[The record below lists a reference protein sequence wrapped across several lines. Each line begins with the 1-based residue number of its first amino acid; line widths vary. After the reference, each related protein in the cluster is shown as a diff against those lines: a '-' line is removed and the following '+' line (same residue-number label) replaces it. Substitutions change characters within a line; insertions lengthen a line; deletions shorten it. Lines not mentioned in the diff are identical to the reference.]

1 MFLIVSIFLL
11 GHLAELAGVM
21 YKEVFFE
28 IRQNMI
34 PVIIALALIPIAL
47 AIKNKKLKYALLICS
62 MLVALLSFF
71 V

>member
-1 MFLIVSIFLL
+1 
-11 GHLAELAGVM
+11 M